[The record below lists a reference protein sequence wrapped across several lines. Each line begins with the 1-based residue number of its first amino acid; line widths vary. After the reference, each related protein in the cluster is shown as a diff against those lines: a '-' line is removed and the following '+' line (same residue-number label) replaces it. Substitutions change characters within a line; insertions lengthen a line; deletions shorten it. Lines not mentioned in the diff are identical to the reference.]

1 MQNMHIIDTLYFAFR
16 SLIAHRLRTAL
27 SASGIAIG
35 IAAVILLTAIGD
47 GVQRFVLSEFTQFGT
62 NIVTVT
68 PGKINTHGGSLG
80 AIGSARLLTIEDAMA
95 LKQSRYAEFINASV
109 VGNAEIRAQGRS
121 RRVTAYGQGSDFAEA
136 FNMQIETGQFLPDD
150 DPRNPR
156 AYVVLGAKVRAELF
170 GDTNPLGAILQVGG
184 SRFRVIGV
192 MASKGQVLG
201 FDLDDTVFIPTTRA
215 LEVFNRQ
222 GVMEIQLAYFPD
234 APVQAVVEDIQ
245 RILIAR
251 HGREDFTVKPQQQM
265 LSTLSTVLSVLKF
278 AVAALGGISLIVGA
292 VGMVTLMHI
301 AVSERVS
308 EIGLLTALGATRAR
322 IRILFLL
329 ESIALSTLGGLSG
342 LLIGSGIAWLLKLLI
357 SDLPVNIP
365 WDYVFGA
372 LCISMLIGLAA
383 GVIPAMQAA
392 KLNPV
397 DALRTD

>member
-1 MQNMHIIDTLYFAFR
+1 MNTIDTFHFAFR
-16 SLIAHRLRTAL
+16 SLTAHRLRTIL

-62 NIVTVT
+62 NIITIT

-95 LKQSRYAEFINASV
+95 LKQSRYAQFTNASV

-121 RRVTAYGQGSDFAEA
+121 RRVTAYGQGPDFARA
-136 FNMQIETGQFLPDD
+136 FNMQVATGQFLPDD

-156 AYVVLGAKVRAELF
+156 AYVVLGAKVRNELF
-170 GDTNPLGAILQVGG
+170 GNANPLGALLQVGG

-201 FDLDDTVFIPTTRA
+201 FDLDDTVFMPTTRA

-222 GVMEIQLAYFPD
+222 GVMEINFSYFPD
-234 APVQAVVEDIQ
+234 TPVQTVVSDIR
-245 RILIAR
+245 RILVAR

-265 LSTLSTVLSVLKF
+265 LNTLSTVLSVLKF
-278 AVAALGGISLIVGA
+278 AVAALGGISLLVGA

-308 EIGLLTALGATRAR
+308 EIGLLTALGATRTR

-329 ESIALSTLGGLSG
+329 ESSALSTVGGLAG
-342 LLIGSGIAWLLKLLI
+342 LMMGVSVAWLLKILVGN
-357 SDLPVNIP
+357 LPVNIP
-365 WDYVFGA
+365 WDYVLGA
-372 LCISMLIGLAA
+372 VCLSLLIGLAA
-383 GVIPAMQAA
+383 GIVPAMRAA

-397 DALRTD
+397 DALRTE

>member
-1 MQNMHIIDTLYFAFR
+1 MNTIDTFHFAFR
-16 SLIAHRLRTAL
+16 SLTAHRLRTVL

-47 GVQRFVLSEFTQFGT
+47 GIQRFVLSEFTQFGT
-62 NIVTVT
+62 NIVTIT
-68 PGKINTHGGSLG
+68 PGKISTHGGSLG

-95 LKQSRYAEFINASV
+95 LQQSRYAQYTNASV

-121 RRVTAYGQGSDFAEA
+121 RRVTAYGQGPDFSQA
-136 FNMQIETGQFLPDD
+136 FNMQVAIGQFLPPD

-156 AYVVLGAKVRAELF
+156 AYVVLGAKVRTELF
-170 GDTNPLGAILQVGG
+170 GDANPLGALLQVGG

-192 MASKGQVLG
+192 MASKGQGLG
-201 FDLDDTVFIPTTRA
+201 FDLDDNVFIPTTRA

-222 GVMEIQLAYFPD
+222 GVMEINFSYLPD
-234 APVQAVVEDIQ
+234 APVQAVVDDIQ
-245 RILIAR
+245 RILVAR
-251 HGREDFTVKPQQQM
+251 HGREDFTITPQKQM
-265 LSTLSTVLSVLKF
+265 LSTLTTVLDVLKF
-278 AVAALGGISLIVGA
+278 AVAALGGISLLVGA

-329 ESIALSTLGGLSG
+329 ESIALSTMGGLAG
-342 LLIGSGIAWLLKLLI
+342 LIIGASIAWLLKTLI
-357 SDLPVNIP
+357 SNLPVNIP
-365 WDYVFGA
+365 WDYVLGS
-372 LCISMLIGLAA
+372 LCLSLLNVLAA
-383 GVIPAMQAA
+383 GVMPAMRAA

>member
-1 MQNMHIIDTLYFAFR
+1 MNIPDTIQFAFR
-16 SLIAHRLRTAL
+16 SLTAHRLRTLL

-35 IAAVILLTAIGD
+35 IAAVVLLTAIGD
-47 GVQRFVLSEFTQFGT
+47 GIQRFVLAEFTQFGT
-62 NIVTVT
+62 NIVTIT

-95 LKQSRYAEFINASV
+95 LKQSRYAQYTNASV

-121 RRVTAYGQGSDFAEA
+121 RRVTAYGQGPDFAKA
-136 FNMQIETGQFLPDD
+136 FNMQVEIGQFLPND

-156 AYVVLGAKVRAELF
+156 AYVVLGAKVRVELF
-170 GDTNPLGAILQVGG
+170 GETNPLGALLQVGG

-192 MASKGQVLG
+192 MAPKGQVLG
-201 FDLDDTVFIPTTRA
+201 FDLDDTVFMPTTRA

-222 GVMEIQLAYFPD
+222 GVMEIQFSYLPD
-234 APVQAVVEDIQ
+234 APVRAVVDDIH

-265 LSTLSTVLSVLKF
+265 LDTLSTVLSVLKF
-278 AVAALGGISLIVGA
+278 AVAALGGISLVVGG

-301 AVSERVS
+301 AVSERIS

-322 IRILFLL
+322 IRTLFLL
-329 ESIALSTLGGLSG
+329 ESIALSTLGGLTG
-342 LLIGSGIAWLLKLLI
+342 LIIGYGIAWLLKLLV
-357 SDLPVNIP
+357 SGLPVNIP
-365 WDYVFGA
+365 WNFVLGA
-372 LCISMLIGLAA
+372 LGLSMLIGLAA
-383 GVIPAMQAA
+383 GVVPAMRAA

>member
-1 MQNMHIIDTLYFAFR
+1 MNTLDTFHFAFR
-16 SLIAHRLRTAL
+16 SLTAHRLRTVL

-62 NIVTVT
+62 NIVTIT

-95 LKQSRYAEFINASV
+95 LKQSRYAEYTNASV

-121 RRVTAYGQGSDFAEA
+121 RRVTAYGQGPDFARA
-136 FNMQIETGQFLPDD
+136 FNMQVAIGQFLPDD

-156 AYVVLGAKVRAELF
+156 AYAVLGSKVRTELF
-170 GDTNPLGAILQVGG
+170 GDANPLGALLQVGG

-192 MASKGQVLG
+192 MASKGNVLG
-201 FDLDDTVFIPTTRA
+201 FDLDDTVFVPTARA

-222 GVMEIQLAYFPD
+222 GVMEINLAYFSD

-245 RILIAR
+245 RILVAR
-251 HGREDFTVKPQQQM
+251 HGREDFTVKPQQQL
-265 LSTLSTVLSVLKF
+265 LSTLSTVLNVLKF
-278 AVAALGGISLIVGA
+278 AVAALGGISLLVGA

-329 ESIALSTLGGLSG
+329 ESVALSTLGGLAG
-342 LLIGSGIAWLLKLLI
+342 LIIGSSIAGLLKLLI
-357 SDLPVNIP
+357 SGLPVNIP
-365 WDYVFGA
+365 WDFVLGA
-372 LCISMLIGLAA
+372 LGLSLVIGLAA
-383 GVIPAMQAA
+383 GVIPAMRAA

>member
-1 MQNMHIIDTLYFAFR
+1 MNTSDTFQFAFR
-16 SLIAHRLRTAL
+16 SLSAHRLRTVL

-47 GVQRFVLSEFTQFGT
+47 GIQRFVLAEFTQFGT
-62 NIVTVT
+62 NIVTIT

-80 AIGSARLLTIEDAMA
+80 AIGSARLMTIEDAMA
-95 LKQSRYAEFINASV
+95 LKQSRYAQFTNASV

-121 RRVTAYGQGSDFAEA
+121 RRVTAYGQGPDFAKA

-156 AYVVLGAKVRAELF
+156 AYVVLGAKVRTELF
-170 GDTNPLGAILQVGG
+170 GDANPLGALLQVGG

-201 FDLDDTVFIPTTRA
+201 FDLDDTVFMPTTRA

-222 GVMEIQLAYFPD
+222 GVMEIQFSYLPD
-234 APVQAVVEDIQ
+234 APVQAVVDDIR

-278 AVAALGGISLIVGA
+278 AVAALGGISLIVGG

-301 AVSERVS
+301 AVSERIS

-322 IRILFLL
+322 IRTLFLL
-329 ESIALSTLGGLSG
+329 ESMALSTFGGLAG
-342 LLIGSGIAWLLKLLI
+342 LIIGSGIAWLLKLLA
-357 SDLPVNIP
+357 SGLPVHIP
-365 WDYVFGA
+365 WNFVLGA
-372 LCISMLIGLAA
+372 LGLSMLIGLAA
-383 GVIPAMQAA
+383 GVVPAMRAA

-397 DALRTD
+397 DALRTE

>member
-1 MQNMHIIDTLYFAFR
+1 MNALDTFHFAFR
-16 SLIAHRLRTAL
+16 SLTAHRLRTIL

-47 GVQRFVLSEFTQFGT
+47 GIQRFVLSEFTQFGT
-62 NIVTVT
+62 NIVTIK
-68 PGKINTHGGSLG
+68 PGRISTHGGSLG

-95 LKQSRYAEFINASV
+95 LKQSRYAQYTNANV
-109 VGNAEIRAQGRS
+109 VGNAEIRTQGRS
-121 RRVTAYGQGSDFAEA
+121 RRVTVYGQGPDFAQA
-136 FNMQIETGQFLPDD
+136 FNMQVAVGKFLPAD
-150 DPRNPR
+150 DPRSPR
-156 AYVVLGAKVRAELF
+156 AYVVLGAKVRTELF
-170 GDTNPLGAILQVGG
+170 GDDNPLGALLQVGG

-222 GVMEIQLAYFPD
+222 GVMEINFSYPPD
-234 APVQAVVEDIQ
+234 APVQAVIDDIQ
-245 RILIAR
+245 RILVAR
-251 HGREDFTVKPQQQM
+251 HGREDFTITPQKQM
-265 LSTLSTVLSVLKF
+265 LSTLTTVLEVLKF
-278 AVAALGGISLIVGA
+278 AVAALGGISLLVGA

-329 ESIALSTLGGLSG
+329 ESIALSTLGGLAG
-342 LLIGSGIAWLLKLLI
+342 LIIGTGIAWLLKILVGN
-357 SDLPVNIP
+357 LPVNIP
-365 WDYVFGA
+365 WDYVLGA
-372 LCISMLIGLAA
+372 LCLSILIGLAA
-383 GVIPAMQAA
+383 GVAPAMRAA

-397 DALRTD
+397 DALRTE

>member
-1 MQNMHIIDTLYFAFR
+1 MNAIDTCQFAFR
-16 SLIAHRLRTAL
+16 SLTAHRLRTIL

-62 NIVTVT
+62 NIVNIS

-95 LKQSRYAEFINASV
+95 LKQSRYAQYTNAKV

-121 RRVTAYGQGSDFAEA
+121 RRVTAYGPGPDFAKA
-136 FNMQIETGQFLPDD
+136 FHMQVAIGQFLPND

-156 AYVVLGAKVRAELF
+156 AYVVLGAKVRTELF
-170 GDTNPLGAILQVGG
+170 GDANPLGALLQVGG
-184 SRFRVIGV
+184 SRFRIIGV
-192 MASKGQVLG
+192 MSSKGQVLG
-201 FDLDDTVFIPTTRA
+201 FDLDDTVFMPTARA

-222 GVMEIQLAYFPD
+222 GVMEINFAYFPD
-234 APVQAVVEDIQ
+234 APVQAVIDDIQ
-245 RILIAR
+245 RILVAR
-251 HGREDFTVKPQQQM
+251 HGRVDFTITPQKQM

-278 AVAALGGISLIVGA
+278 AVAALGGISLLVGA

-329 ESIALSTLGGLSG
+329 ESTALSTVGGLAG
-342 LLIGSGIAWLLKLLI
+342 LIIGASVAWLLKLLI
-357 SDLPVNIP
+357 SGLPVNIP
-365 WDYVFGA
+365 WDYVLGA
-372 LCISMLIGLAA
+372 LCLSILIGLAA
-383 GVIPAMQAA
+383 GVIPAMRAA

-397 DALRTD
+397 DALRTE

>member
-1 MQNMHIIDTLYFAFR
+1 MNTLDTFQFAFR
-16 SLIAHRLRTAL
+16 SLTAHRLRTIL

-47 GVQRFVLSEFTQFGT
+47 GIQRFVLSEFTQFGT
-62 NIVTVT
+62 NIVTIT

-80 AIGSARLLTIEDAMA
+80 AIGSVRLLTIEDAMA
-95 LKQSRYAEFINASV
+95 LKQSRYAEYTNASV

-121 RRVTAYGQGSDFAEA
+121 RRVTAYGQGPDFARA
-136 FNMQIETGQFLPDD
+136 FNMQIAIGQFLPDD

-156 AYVVLGAKVRAELF
+156 AYAVLGSKVRTELF
-170 GDTNPLGAILQVGG
+170 GDANPLGALLQVGG
-184 SRFRVIGV
+184 SRFRIIGV
-192 MASKGQVLG
+192 MVSKGNVLG
-201 FDLDDTVFIPTTRA
+201 FDLDDTVFVPTARA

-222 GVMEIQLAYFPD
+222 GVMEINFSYHPD
-234 APVQAVVEDIQ
+234 ALVQAVVDDIKH
-245 RILIAR
+245 ILVAR

-265 LSTLSTVLSVLKF
+265 LNTLSTVLNVLKF
-278 AVAALGGISLIVGA
+278 AVAALGGISLLVGA

-329 ESIALSTLGGLSG
+329 ESIALSTLGGLAG
-342 LLIGSGIAWLLKLLI
+342 LIIGAGIAGLLKLLI
-357 SDLPVNIP
+357 SGLPVNIP
-365 WDYVFGA
+365 WDFVLGA
-372 LCISMLIGLAA
+372 LGLSVVIGLAA
-383 GVIPAMQAA
+383 GVIPAMRAA

>member
-1 MQNMHIIDTLYFAFR
+1 MNTSDTFQFAFR
-16 SLIAHRLRTAL
+16 SLSAHRLRTVL

-47 GVQRFVLSEFTQFGT
+47 GIQRFVLAEFTQFGT
-62 NIVTVT
+62 NIVTIT

-80 AIGSARLLTIEDAMA
+80 AIGSARLMTIEDAMA
-95 LKQSRYAEFINASV
+95 LKQSRYAQFTNASV

-121 RRVTAYGQGSDFAEA
+121 RRVTAYGQGPDFAKA

-156 AYVVLGAKVRAELF
+156 AYVVLGAKVRTELF
-170 GDTNPLGAILQVGG
+170 GDANPLGALLQVGG

-201 FDLDDTVFIPTTRA
+201 FDLDDTVFMPTTRA

-222 GVMEIQLAYFPD
+222 GVMEIQFSYLPD
-234 APVQAVVEDIQ
+234 APVQAVVDDIR

-265 LSTLSTVLSVLKF
+265 LNTLSTVLSVLKF
-278 AVAALGGISLIVGA
+278 AVAALGGISLIVGG

-301 AVSERVS
+301 AVSERIS

-322 IRILFLL
+322 IRTLFLL
-329 ESIALSTLGGLSG
+329 ESMALSTLGGLAG
-342 LLIGSGIAWLLKLLI
+342 LIIGSGIAWLLKLLV
-357 SDLPVNIP
+357 SGLPVHIP
-365 WDYVFGA
+365 WNFVLGA
-372 LCISMLIGLAA
+372 LGLSMLIGLAA
-383 GVIPAMQAA
+383 GVAPAMRAA
-392 KLNPV
+392 RSNPV
-397 DALRTD
+397 DALRTE